1 MTKAAKPE
9 SAPDFEKALAELEEI
24 VSTLEKGDLS
34 LDAALKHFER
44 GIALTRQCQTSLKE
58 AELKVEQLVE
68 RHGKQTLEPFEPEDD
83 E

>member
-1 MTKAAKPE
+1 LVKAAK
-9 SAPDFEKALAELEEI
+9 SDAAPDFEKALAELEGI

-68 RHGKQTLEPFEPEDD
+68 RNGKQTLEPFEPEDD